1 MVFLF
6 WRKIFQEKEGRLV
19 MKKLLGMMLVLTGC
33 AMFFISPALAANLDL
48 SMVQPGD
55 ILLGR
60 NPNSL
65 RAQSGYSYYTHAAL
79 AVSKNMTIE
88 VLGFG
93 SQVQGYP
100 ISNWVKD
107 FQDGDWSVV
116 AILRVKTTTSL
127 RNAAV
132 KKAYGEYGKYYYF
145 FPGTSYNSVS
155 EPYFHAC
162 STLIWYAYMWGAG
175 INLDY
180 NNGGWIQPDDIALDD
195 NVQYLR
201 VQSQ

>member
-1 MVFLF
+1 MRKKFLG
-6 WRKIFQEKEGRLV
+6 IAVALV
-19 MKKLLGMMLVLTGC
+19 IG
-33 AMFFISPALAANLDL
+33 MFFVPANVFAQTLNL

-65 RAQSGYSYYTHAAL
+65 RAQYGYSYYTHAAL
-79 AVSKNMTIE
+79 VVSKNMTIE

-93 SQVQGYP
+93 SKVQGYP
-100 ISNWVKD
+100 ISNWLKD

-116 AILRVKTTTSL
+116 AVLRVKTSNYL

-162 STLIWYAYMWGAG
+162 SPLIWYAYMWGAG

-180 NNGGWIQPDDIALDD
+180 NNGGWIQPDDIALDN
-195 NVQYLR
+195 NVQYLS
-201 VQSQ
+201 VQSR